1 MSIDYKRLTAD
12 RVGEFIAL
20 RIAQLREEGAKED
33 IDLAPALKSY
43 YERHMEDDTFI
54 SWLALDGD
62 RIIGTSG
69 ISIVEKPPY
78 FSCPSGRI
86 ALLSS
91 MYTAHEYRRQGI
103 ASRLLSL
110 VADEARKRGCGTIQ
124 ITASDMGIKLYTAF
138 GFEKNNNFMQLKL

>member
-20 RIAQLREEGAKED
+20 RIAQLREEGANED

-54 SWLALDGD
+54 SWLALDGV

-78 FSCPSGRI
+78 FS
-86 ALLSS
+86 
-91 MYTAHEYRRQGI
+91 
-103 ASRLLSL
+103 
-110 VADEARKRGCGTIQ
+110 
-124 ITASDMGIKLYTAF
+124 
-138 GFEKNNNFMQLKL
+138 

>member
-43 YERHMEDDTFI
+43 YERHMQDDTFI
-54 SWLALDGD
+54 SWLALDWD

-91 MYTAHEYRRQGI
+91 MYTAPEYRWHSKQ
-103 ASRLLSL
+103 AALSCC
-110 VADEARKRGCGTIQ
+110 RRGEEKG
-124 ITASDMGIKLYTAF
+124 LRYYTDNRF
-138 GFEKNNNFMQLKL
+138 